1 MLPPTGADFTAAAS
15 ALGYFYQVRY
25 ALVVLLQSQ
34 NPESIISIEKLDDIA
49 FEEDGEPVQLL
60 QTKHHVTNTG
70 SLTDSS
76 SDLWKTLRVW
86 AVSARRGLFDLDSVI
101 LSLVTTASAPAD
113 SAAALLRSGTG
124 RNVLI
129 ALDKLRMAAEA
140 STSAI
145 VRQSFDQ
152 FQALSPVDQEKLLGC
167 IRVLDIAPDI
177 TGARQLLEDRL
188 RYSTR
193 QQFLS
198 GLCDRLEGWW
208 FSRAVE
214 HLKNPDLIKGIPQ
227 RLVQVQINDL
237 AEQFRFDNLPND
249 FPFPVDLD
257 ESDLSSDERVFV
269 EQLKLVLVGNERIKR
284 AISDYYR
291 AFQQR
296 SKWVREDLLL
306 DRELEVYETRL
317 VSEWEE
323 LFLRMKE
330 NLTEEENHAV
340 AGRNLYNNIIDM
352 PRHIPI
358 RPSFPDPFVMR
369 GSFHILANS
378 LKVGW
383 HPQFRDRL
391 ARALEIAMKSVA

>member
-1 MLPPTGADFTAAAS
+1 LRPT
-15 ALGYFYQVRY
+15 VR
-25 ALVVLLQSQ
+25 
-34 NPESIISIEKLDDIA
+34 
-49 FEEDGEPVQLL
+49 
-60 QTKHHVTNTG
+60 
-70 SLTDSS
+70 
-76 SDLWKTLRVW
+76 
-86 AVSARRGLFDLDSVI
+86 
-101 LSLVTTASAPAD
+101 
-113 SAAALLRSGTG
+113 
-124 RNVLI
+124 
-129 ALDKLRMAAEA
+129 
-140 STSAI
+140 
-145 VRQSFDQ
+145 
-152 FQALSPVDQEKLLGC
+152 
-167 IRVLDIAPDI
+167 
-177 TGARQLLEDRL
+177 
-188 RYSTR
+188 
-193 QQFLS
+193 
-198 GLCDRLEGWW
+198 
-208 FSRAVE
+208 
-214 HLKNPDLIKGIPQ
+214 
-227 RLVQVQINDL
+227 VQINDL
-237 AEQFRFDNLPND
+237 AEQFRLDNLPND

-330 NLTEEENHAV
+330 NLTEEGNHAV

-358 RPSFPDPFVMR
+358 RHSFPDPFAMR

>member
-1 MLPPTGADFTAAAS
+1 MQPPTGADFTAAPS

-25 ALVVLLQSQ
+25 ALVVLLQPQ
-34 NPESIISIEKLDDIA
+34 NPESIISIEKLDDVA
-49 FEEDGEPVQLL
+49 FEEDGEPIQLL
-60 QTKHHVTNTG
+60 QTKHHVTHTG

-76 SDLWKTLRVW
+76 TDLWKTIRVW
-86 AVSARRGLFDLDSVI
+86 AVSARSGLFDLDSVI

-113 SAAALLRSGTG
+113 SAAALLRPGTG
-124 RNVLI
+124 RDSLV
-129 ALDKLRMAAEA
+129 ALGKLRNAGEA
-140 STSAI
+140 STSVI
-145 VRQSFDQ
+145 VRQAFHE
-152 FQALSPVDQEKLLGC
+152 FQALSPVEQEKLVGC
-167 IRVLDIAPDI
+167 MRVLDMAPDI
-177 TGARQLLEDRL
+177 IGARQLLEDRL
-188 RYSTR
+188 HYSTR
-193 QQFLS
+193 PQFLS
-198 GLCDRLEGWW
+198 GLCERLEGWW

-214 HLKNPDLIKGIPQ
+214 HLKNPDLFKGIPQ

-237 AEQFRFDNLPND
+237 ADQFRLDNLPND
-249 FPFPVDLD
+249 FPFPVNLD

-330 NLTEEENHAV
+330 NLADEENHAV

-383 HPQFRDRL
+383 HPQFKDRL
-391 ARALEIAMKSVA
+391 ARALESAMKSVA

>member
-1 MLPPTGADFTAAAS
+1 MLPPLGTDFTAAPS

-25 ALVVLLQSQ
+25 ALVVLLQAA
-34 NPESIISIEKLDDIA
+34 NPESVISIEKLDDIA
-49 FEEDGEPVQLL
+49 FEEEGEPVQLL
-60 QTKHHVTNTG
+60 QTKHHVTHTG

-86 AVSARRGLFDLDSVI
+86 AVSARGGLFDLDSVI
-101 LSLVTTASAPAD
+101 LSLVTTASSPTD

-124 RNVLI
+124 RNVSA
-129 ALDKLRMAAEA
+129 ALDKLRKAGQV
-140 STSAI
+140 STSGTVKQA
-145 VRQSFDQ
+145 FGD
-152 FQALSPVDQEKLLGC
+152 FQTLSSLEQEKLVSC
-167 IRVLDIAPDI
+167 VRVLDNAPDI
-177 TGARQLLEDRL
+177 IGARELLEDRL

-214 HLKNPDLIKGIPQ
+214 HLKHPDSIKGISQ

-237 AEQFRFDNLPND
+237 AEQFRLDNLPID
-249 FPFPVDLD
+249 FPFPIDLD
-257 ESDLSSDERVFV
+257 ESDLSSDERIFV
-269 EQLKLVLVGNERIKR
+269 EQLKLVLVGNQRIKR

-306 DRELEVYETRL
+306 DRELEIYETRL
-317 VSEWEE
+317 VNEWEE
-323 LFLRMKE
+323 VFLRTKE
-330 NLTEEENHAV
+330 NLAEDSDHAV
-340 AGRNLYNNIIDM
+340 VGRELYNNIIDM

-383 HPQFRDRL
+383 HPQFRERL
-391 ARALEIAMKSVA
+391 THALETAMKSVA